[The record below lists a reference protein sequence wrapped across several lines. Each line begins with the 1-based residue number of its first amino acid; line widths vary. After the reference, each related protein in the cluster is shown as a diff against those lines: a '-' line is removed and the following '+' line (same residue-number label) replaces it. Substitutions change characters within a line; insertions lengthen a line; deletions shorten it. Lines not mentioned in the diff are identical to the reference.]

1 MRLFLSLLV
10 CTCCLAL
17 CVPAWAAPAGGKN
30 TSLRKTTVSSVQK
43 KGSAAVTP
51 TSKSN
56 GRITIK
62 SAPAK
67 ASKAQKAPAGTRAS
81 SVRQSTKTTGNT
93 RTKQSTRS
101 RTAKATGAAAAGAAS
116 LAALE
121 GAEDDD
127 IPLAEIIP
135 LARNAGQLSRVSF
148 GKTVQAVQ
156 FANNQWLLPEK
167 TRAEVAEIVAGLAPQ
182 FITGSIRL
190 EPGQPVATATMSA
203 WHNLRNTVRKA
214 NPAAGFDVVIDLRRY
229 STPEAVTQHLRES
242 AGKLTAEAWTFDA
255 VSTVFEAKPAIFRA
269 ALEEAHRQGRLVGGI
284 VYGGSIPQGLDYV
297 MLSSGAKAEG
307 LNRGTPASARVV
319 TMRARGGGPMPVIAI
334 SGTGTAPGEGFV
346 MGKTPAE
353 RRQLVLQAARAQK
366 KDSAFAYPVFGPLA
380 MSNRAYDASRDEF
393 MMDTIHRCLR
403 MYNGGDVGG
412 TITR

>member
-1 MRLFLSLLV
+1 M
-10 CTCCLAL
+10 
-17 CVPAWAAPAGGKN
+17 
-30 TSLRKTTVSSVQK
+30 
-43 KGSAAVTP
+43 
-51 TSKSN
+51 
-56 GRITIK
+56 
-62 SAPAK
+62 
-67 ASKAQKAPAGTRAS
+67 
-81 SVRQSTKTTGNT
+81 
-93 RTKQSTRS
+93 
-101 RTAKATGAAAAGAAS
+101 AAS

-121 GAEDDD
+121 GADDDD

-135 LARNAGQLSRVSF
+135 LASNAGQLSRISF

-167 TRAEVAEIVAGLAPQ
+167 TRAEVAEIVAGLGPQ
-182 FITGSIRL
+182 FVTGSIRL
-190 EPGQPVATATMSA
+190 EPGQPVARATMSA
-203 WHNLRNTVRKA
+203 WHNLRNTVRKV
-214 NPAAGFDVVIDLRRY
+214 NPAAGFDVIIDLRRY
-229 STPEAVTQHLRES
+229 STPEAVSQHLRES
-242 AGKLTAEAWTFDA
+242 GGKLMAEAWTFDA

-319 TMRARGGGPMPVIAI
+319 TMRAPGGGAMPVIAI

-353 RRQLVLQAARAQK
+353 RRQLVLLAARAQK
-366 KDSAFAYPVFGPLA
+366 NNTAFAYPVFGPLA
-380 MSNRAYDASRDEF
+380 MSTKAYDASRDEF
-393 MMDTIHRCLR
+393 MLDTIRRCLR

-412 TITR
+412 TMVR